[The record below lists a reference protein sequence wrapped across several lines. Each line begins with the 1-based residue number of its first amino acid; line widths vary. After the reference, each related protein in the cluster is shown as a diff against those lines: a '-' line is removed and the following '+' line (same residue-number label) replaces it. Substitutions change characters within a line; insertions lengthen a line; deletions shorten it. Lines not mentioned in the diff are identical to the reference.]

1 MGVLCIRAEG
11 ANGNT
16 VVPPHAARKGPI
28 MATVNHVPENVRE
41 FVMRYYSP
49 DPDKRG
55 TIERKPYARFKAACE
70 SIPGAPDN
78 DEAIAAI
85 FERYTGLTP
94 MYSFDHDYHTSEW
107 YDKMQQAVAM
117 LTLALDDTYRSV
129 SDLFA
134 RSPLRNKIV
143 RAPWD
148 PISYALPDEYN
159 HVRKCFKDMAAQGL
173 IDCLE
178 IETCGKCAIR
188 LYKLKNN

>member
-1 MGVLCIRAEG
+1 
-11 ANGNT
+11 
-16 VVPPHAARKGPI
+16 
-28 MATVNHVPENVRE
+28 MATTCNVPESVKN

-55 TIERKPYARFKAACE
+55 TVERRPYTRFKAACQ

-78 DEAIAAI
+78 DAAIEAI
-85 FERYTGLTP
+85 FERFTGLTST
-94 MYSFDHDYHTSEW
+94 YSFDRDYHDAEW
-107 YDKMQQAVAM
+107 YDKMQQAAAM

-134 RSPLRNKIV
+134 RSPLRNQCK

-159 HVRKCFKDMAAQGL
+159 HLRKCFKDMAAQGV

-178 IETCGKCAIR
+178 VRTCYKCAIR
-188 LYKLKNN
+188 LYRLKK